1 MAYEDY
7 VEIPPPLTGDPA
19 VDAVNDF
26 KAKYGAKTA
35 PFSARTFFGQ
45 GTAMGGGDELESWV
59 KSKLTG
65 RPQEEIRQNIM
76 KDVRG
81 FAQQYPASA
90 ALQEFGGAALPSIAA
105 SFIPP
110 LESVTAP
117 RAVSALDKLRRTLSF
132 SPEAPV
138 LSGAKVGAGY
148 GTIGGAMSAEP
159 GSRGTGAIY
168 GGLGGTLFGAGLPIA
183 ATAGG
188 NVARFLYNN
197 TLGRETERSIGNVA
211 TNKLIDEMRNTGL
224 TTRDLTALNKEDY
237 QRLGIPSMVANYLPS
252 TAEAIIAKGGTRE
265 TERLATKLQNTQRGQ
280 TGRMEDKFR
289 DKLKPKD
296 YFATQDELTAD
307 LRAKARTMYDDAYA
321 VGEVNDP
328 RIMEA
333 LQNPR
338 FKKAFEE
345 AKAISSTEAAAAKL
359 AGEDP
364 SKFQIRELYVPREVK
379 PGIFEMELKDIPD
392 VRTLDYVKRGLD
404 AVIEKGYK
412 GDGMSTAEAA
422 ALKKLRNQ
430 YVKAIDENVPA
441 YAEARKSY
449 AGDMEVKDALSM
461 GMKDFNKLKN
471 EEITKFMATASE
483 AEKEAFR
490 TGAMRY
496 LQDTIFDK
504 PNAAGKIL
512 SSNKFNTKLQAMFD
526 RPEEYALIKAAMEK
540 EALFYSRAS
549 NALAGSRTTPKAE
562 AIERVT
568 QSPDTGAGN
577 IVSSVVK
584 FLIHGEDK
592 VSPEVMGKMADMLS
606 AGSPTE
612 VAAVV
617 RAIEKREKAANV
629 GRVVKESAVKGTIAG
644 TSGGTATPIVDS
656 PEVSGGD
663 IILNELMDYY
673 NSSKQS
679 GGGSER

>member
-1 MAYEDY
+1 MADQTY
-7 VEIPPPLTGDPA
+7 IPPIPTGNPQI
-19 VDAVNDF
+19 DAINEAR
-26 KAKYGAKTA
+26 AKYGVKEA
-35 PFSARTFFGQ
+35 PFHARTFFGQ
-45 GTAMGGGDELESWV
+45 GALLGGGDELEAWV

-76 KDVRG
+76 ADVRG
-81 FAQQYPASA
+81 YAQQFPTEA
-90 ALQEFGGAALPSIAA
+90 ATQEFVGAAVPSVAA

-110 LESVTAP
+110 LESVAAP
-117 RAVSALDKLRRTLSF
+117 RTVSALDRLRRALSYN
-132 SPEAPV
+132 PEAPV

-148 GTIGGAMSAEP
+148 GTVGGALSAEP
-159 GSRGTGAIY
+159 GSRTTGAVY
-168 GGLGGTLFGAGLPIA
+168 GGLGGTLFGAGVPIV

-188 NVARFLYNN
+188 NIGRFLWNH
-197 TLGRETERSIGNVA
+197 TFGGETERSIANVA
-211 TNKLIDEMRNTGL
+211 RDKLIEEMRNSGL
-224 TTRDLTALNKEDY
+224 STKDLMSLSREDY
-237 QRLGIPSMVANYLPS
+237 ERLGVPSLVGHYLPS
-252 TAEAIIAKGGTRE
+252 TTEAVVAKGGTKE
-265 TERLATKLQNTQRGQ
+265 AEKLATKLQSGQRGQ
-280 TGRMEDKFR
+280 TGRIEDKFK

-296 YFATQDELTAD
+296 YFATQDELTND
-307 LRAKARTMYDDAYA
+307 LRTKARTLYDDAYA
-321 VGEVNDP
+321 VGEVNDA

-345 AKAISSTEAAAAKL
+345 AKAIASTEAAAAKL
-359 AGEDP
+359 AGEDT
-364 SKFQIRELYVPREVK
+364 SKYQLRELYVPREVK
-379 PGIFEMELKDIPD
+379 PGIFEMELKEIPD

-412 GDGMSTAEAA
+412 GEGMSTAEAN

-430 YVKAIDENVPA
+430 YVSAIDENVPE
-441 YAEARKSY
+441 YAAARKNY
-449 AGDMEVKDALSM
+449 AGDMEVKDALNM
-461 GMKDFNKLKN
+461 GMTDFNKLKH
-471 EEITKFMATASE
+471 EEITKFMANASD

-512 SSNKFNTKLQAMFD
+512 SSGKLNSKLQAMFD
-526 RPEEYALIKAAMEK
+526 QPEEYALIKAAMEK
-540 EALFYSRAS
+540 EALFYGRAG

-568 QSPDTGAGN
+568 TSPNTGPGN
-577 IVSSVVK
+577 IIAPVVK

-592 VSPEVMGKMADMLS
+592 VSPQVMGKMADMLS

-617 RAIEKREKAANV
+617 KAIEKREKAANV
-629 GRVVKESAVKGTIAG
+629 GRIAKEAVVKGTIGGA
-644 TSGGTATPIVDS
+644 SGGTTTPVVDTS
-656 PEVSGGD
+656 EVSPGD
-663 IILNELMDYY
+663 IMLNELMDYY
-673 NSSKQS
+673 NSWKEQK
-679 GGGSER
+679 GGGGEQ

>member
-1 MAYEDY
+1 MADQQYVLPGGQLGTYEKN
-7 VEIPPPLTGDPA
+7 P
-19 VDAVNDF
+19 
-26 KAKYGAKTA
+26 A
-35 PFSARTFFGQ
+35 PFNARTFIGQ
-45 GTAMGGGDELESWV
+45 GALMGGGDELESWV

-81 FAQQYPASA
+81 FAEKYPAA
-90 ALQEFGGAALPSIAA
+90 AAFQEFGGAAIPSIAA

-117 RAVSALDKLRRTLSF
+117 RTVSALDNLRRALAF
-132 SPEAPV
+132 NPEAPV
-138 LSGAKVGAGY
+138 LSGAKVGATT
-148 GTIGGAMSAEP
+148 GTVGGAMSAEP
-159 GSRGTGAIY
+159 GSRGTGALY
-168 GGLGGTLFGAGLPIA
+168 GGIGGTLFGAGLPVV

-188 NVARFLYNN
+188 NIGKFLFNN
-197 TLGRETERSIGNVA
+197 TIGRETERSAGNVA
-211 TNKLIDEMRNTGL
+211 TSKLIDEMRSSGLSTKDL
-224 TTRDLTALNKEDY
+224 TTLSQEDY

-252 TAEAIIAKGGTRE
+252 TTEAVIAKGGTRE
-265 TERLATKLQNTQRGQ
+265 AERLATKLQNTQRGQ
-280 TGRMEDKFR
+280 TGRVEDKFR

-296 YFATQDELTAD
+296 YFTTQDELTND
-307 LRAKARTMYDDAYA
+307 LRARAKTLYDDAYDI
-321 VGEVNDP
+321 GEVNDP

-364 SKFQIRELYVPREVK
+364 SKFQLRELYIPREIK

-404 AVIEKGYK
+404 AIIEKGYR
-412 GDGMSTAEAA
+412 GEGMSSAEAA

-430 YVKAIDENVPA
+430 YVKAIDDNVPE
-441 YAEARKSY
+441 YAAARQSY
-449 AGDMEVKDALSM
+449 AGDMEVKDALNM
-461 GMKDFNKLKN
+461 GMQDFNKLKH
-471 EEITKFMATASE
+471 EEITKFMANASE

-490 TGAMRY
+490 TGAVRY

-512 SSNKFNTKLQAMFD
+512 SSNKLNTKLQAMFD
-526 RPEEYALIKAAMEK
+526 KPEEYALIKAAMEK

-568 QSPDTGAGN
+568 NSPGADTGAGN

-592 VSPEVMGKMADMLS
+592 VSPEVMGKMANMLS
-606 AGSPTE
+606 AGSPNE

-617 RAIEKREKAANV
+617 KAIEKREKVANAQ
-629 GRVVKESAVKGTIAG
+629 RIAKEALVKGTISG
-644 TSGGTATPIVDS
+644 TSGGTATPVVDTS
-656 PEVSGGD
+656 EASGGD
-663 IILNELMDYY
+663 ILLNELMDYY
-673 NSSKQS
+673 NSFKQGGS
-679 GGGSER
+679 GGSGGSER